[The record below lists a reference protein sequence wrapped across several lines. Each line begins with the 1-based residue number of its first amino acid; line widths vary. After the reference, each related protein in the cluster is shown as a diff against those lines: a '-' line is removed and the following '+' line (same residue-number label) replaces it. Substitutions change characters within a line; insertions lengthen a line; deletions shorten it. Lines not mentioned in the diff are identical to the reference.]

1 VIRAFRRLL
10 ILIAFTVI
18 GSGFAK
24 IGVLLASSMVRMPP
38 ECGATIR
45 GSSALLVQQGF
56 TAESKESIEL
66 GLRTA
71 MVAARVSQII
81 NSAAS
86 EGAENHGL
94 RK

>member
-1 VIRAFRRLL
+1 VADKENEGGNQDL
-10 ILIAFTVI
+10 IQLNFPAVSSGNLDETVT
-18 GSGFAK
+18 A
-24 IGVLLASSMVRMPP
+24 
-38 ECGATIR
+38 IR

-71 MVAARVSQII
+71 MVAARVFQII

-94 RK
+94 RKLR